1 MTETPKDPAG
11 APAGETDLTLLDRAH
26 AAMEAAPGD
35 DAARLRF
42 FERLADAEL
51 VLLLAQEAE
60 GAQVTPEVFE
70 VGEARYVLVF
80 DSEARLAGFVGRP
93 APYAA
98 LSGRA
103 VARMLAGQGI
113 GLGLNLEVAPSSI
126 LIPAG
131 AVDWLAETLARR
143 PSEVA
148 ERPEEIAAPGEL
160 PEALLEALDA
170 KLAAA
175 AGLAPAAYLARVRY
189 AGGRP
194 GHLLAFVDAAEGAE
208 PALAQAVGEALIF
221 SGLEAGELDVAFFAA
236 ADPVAARLARAGLR
250 IEIAAPERPARRV
263 AAPGMD
269 PERPPKLR

>member
-1 MTETPKDPAG
+1 MMETP
-11 APAGETDLTLLDRAH
+11 LDRAH
-26 AAMEAAPGD
+26 GAMEAAPED

-51 VLLLAQEAE
+51 VLLLTREAE
-60 GAQVTPEVFE
+60 GAEVSPEVFE
-70 VGEARYVLVF
+70 VEEARYVLVF
-80 DSEARLAGFVGRP
+80 DTEARMAGFVGRP

-103 VARMLAGQGI
+103 VAQMLAGQGI

-126 LIPAG
+126 LIPAD
-131 AVDWLAETLARR
+131 AVDWLAGTLARR
-143 PSEVA
+143 PAEVA
-148 ERPEEIAAPGEL
+148 ERPEEIAAPGGV

-175 AGLAPAAYLARVRY
+175 AGLAPAAYLAQVRY

-208 PALAQAVGEALIF
+208 GALAQAVGEALIF

-236 ADPVAARLARAGLR
+236 SDPVTARLAKAGLR
-250 IEIAAPERPARRV
+250 IEIAAPERSAPQV
-263 AAPGMD
+263 SAPGMD
-269 PERPPKLR
+269 PDRPPRLR